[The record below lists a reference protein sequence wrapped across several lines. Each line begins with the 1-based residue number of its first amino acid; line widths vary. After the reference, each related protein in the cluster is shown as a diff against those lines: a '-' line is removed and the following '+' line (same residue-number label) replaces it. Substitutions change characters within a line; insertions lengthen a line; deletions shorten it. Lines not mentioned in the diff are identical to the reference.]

1 MLIFETC
8 NPMEMKKTTQK
19 NSQLKKYQGLNW
31 EKYNKKRIQNK
42 KKHKIKRIGIKFE
55 LKLNF

>member
-1 MLIFETC
+1 
-8 NPMEMKKTTQK
+8 MKKTTQK

>member
-8 NPMEMKKTTQK
+8 NPMKMKKTTQK

-31 EKYNKKRIQNK
+31 EKYNKKKDSKQK
-42 KKHKIKRIGIKFE
+42 KT
-55 LKLNF
+55 